1 VRRSDLF
8 ATISKE
14 SVSDADCRSEELM
27 QRAGLVKNFGSGT
40 WSYTHLGKK
49 VLDNI
54 EDVVREEMDEVAQE
68 VKMNQLQ
75 TSEMW
80 KESGR
85 WNTFGGKEFFSFEN
99 RDEKDFTVAAT
110 HEEAATV
117 LAKEFIRSYRDLDT
131 AIYQIARK
139 FRDDH
144 ARKGLLRA
152 KEFIMKDAYSF
163 HKDKE
168 SMNKKYQEFLE
179 AYKQVYSRLGLEFS
193 VVDADNGDMGGSQSH
208 EFIAEGSV
216 GSDTYMKCEN
226 CLYGTKELDN
236 QRCEDCGSELREV
249 NGIEIGHCFKIGNR
263 YTQEDN
269 IGLTY
274 TTKNGEEKE
283 VQMASYG
290 IGVSRLISAIIE
302 QNNDE
307 KGIGWNSTVSAFD
320 TAVIL
325 ASEDEKAVNKAEN
338 IYSKL
343 DDAILFDGENSVGEK
358 FAEADLIGAQRKVIL
373 GNNFLENGITE
384 VETRGG
390 ETKLIENLSNYFNF

>member
-1 VRRSDLF
+1 
-8 ATISKE
+8 
-14 SVSDADCRSEELM
+14 M

-80 KESGR
+80 KDSGR

-99 RDEKDFTVAAT
+99 RDGKDFTVAAT

-307 KGIGWNSTVSAFD
+307 KGINWNSTVSAFD
-320 TAVIL
+320 TAIII
-325 ASEDEKAVNKAEN
+325 ATENEKAVDKAEE
-338 IYSKL
+338 IHSEL
-343 DDAILFDGENSVGEK
+343 DEDVLLFDGDKSVGEK
-358 FAEADLIGAQRKVIL
+358 FAEADLIGVQRKIIL
-373 GNNFLENGITE
+373 GNNFLENGRLEI
-384 VETRGG
+384 ETRGG
-390 ETKLIENLSNYFNF
+390 ETKTVENTSNL